1 MPLILLIQMLGI
13 GLLVGLAKT
22 SMGGLGLLCAVLITE
37 IIPARES
44 TGVLLVL
51 LIVGDLFAIGV
62 YRNYVDWRFL
72 RTLIKPVFVGLIIG
86 ALFLSQ
92 ATDESLKKVIGWIV
106 LVLVFLYPISQY
118 WQRNHSDLSSRFPQT
133 LRVALGS
140 TAGFMSMVAN
150 SGGTPMSIYLF
161 LRRDSVLNFLANS
174 AWFFFIVNLTKLP
187 FTLGLGLLDIYS
199 FIYILPAL
207 PAIALGAFAG
217 KKVVTLIDQN
227 LFQNLT
233 LISAA
238 LVGIK
243 LILS

>member
-1 MPLILLIQMLGI
+1 MSLILLIQMLGI

-22 SMGGLGLLCAVLITE
+22 SISGLGLLCAVLMTA

-62 YRNYVDWRFL
+62 YRKHVDWKFL
-72 RTLIKPVFVGLIIG
+72 RTLIKPVFVGLVIG

-92 ATDESLKKVIGWIV
+92 STDESLKKAIGWVV
-106 LVLVFLYPISQY
+106 LVLVLIYPVSQY
-118 WQRNHSDLSSRFPQT
+118 WQRNHSDIGSRFPHA
-133 LRVALGS
+133 LRVTFGS

-161 LRRDSVLNFLANS
+161 LRRDSVLDFLANS

-187 FTLGLGLLDIYS
+187 FTFGLGLVDIHS
-199 FIYILPAL
+199 LTYILPAL
-207 PAIALGAFAG
+207 PGIALGAFAG
-217 KKVVTLIDQN
+217 KKVLSQIDQS
-227 LFQNLT
+227 LFQNLI